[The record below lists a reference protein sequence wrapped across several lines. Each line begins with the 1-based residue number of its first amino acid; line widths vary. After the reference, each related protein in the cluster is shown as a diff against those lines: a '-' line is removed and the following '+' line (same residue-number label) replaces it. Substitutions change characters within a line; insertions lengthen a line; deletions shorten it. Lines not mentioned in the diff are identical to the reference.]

1 MIEKLIAFIIFT
13 ILSPIVLVISI
24 LVLIRSK
31 SNPIFTQKR
40 VGQSGRLFKLY
51 KFKTLKNDTPQLSK
65 EELSQEDYVIP
76 SLLWLR
82 KSHLDELP
90 QLVNIIK
97 GDMVFFGYRP
107 SIPKQ
112 ELLNI
117 LREKN
122 RITKYKPGVTGW
134 GQVNYINSQS
144 DQEKINFELEY
155 YENQKKFKNRIVLLT
170 LRKMFYQ
177 YE

>member
-1 MIEKLIAFIIFT
+1 MIEKLIASIMFIA
-13 ILSPIVLVISI
+13 LSPIQLVIWI
-24 LVLIRSK
+24 YVLICSR
-31 SNPIFTQKR
+31 SNPIFTQTR
-40 VGQSGRLFKLY
+40 VGQHDKLFKLY
-51 KFKTLKNDTPQLSK
+51 KFKTLKKNTPQLAK

-97 GDMVFFGYRP
+97 GNMVFFGYRP

-117 LREKN
+117 LRKEN
-122 RITKYKPGVTGW
+122 RITEYKPGLTGW
-134 GQVNYINSQS
+134 GQVNYQNSQS
-144 DQEKINFELEY
+144 DQEKVNFELEY
-155 YENQKKFKNRIVLLT
+155 YRNQKKFKNRIVFLT
-170 LRKMFYQ
+170 LKKIFTE